1 MKYNLLF
8 SFFLTS
14 CIAINAQSTC
24 EDAFSAANY
33 SVAHATNAY
42 EAYNMIHV
50 QEWAAKAMETFQ
62 EVEDITSECGCDDVS
77 DLAYEGY
84 EASEKSQYEN
94 TWERSRFFAKRARE
108 KSILMMEA
116 LALCTNS
123 EVLDIQNDNSN
134 EYVSNDNNIDD

>member
-1 MKYNLLF
+1 MYILFIFVIDILIKKHNLPMKYNLLF

-62 EVEDITSECGCDDVS
+62 EVEYITSECGCDDVS
-77 DLAYEGY
+77 NLAYEGY

-94 TWERSRFFAKRARE
+94 TWERSCLLYTSPSPRDRG
-108 KSILMMEA
+108 
-116 LALCTNS
+116 
-123 EVLDIQNDNSN
+123 
-134 EYVSNDNNIDD
+134 